1 MQCSKTASLS
11 AWTCNI
17 SARTQTVPIETR
29 RTYFLLRSGKF
40 DCFQVIGKDVGKLRS
55 RYPPKTAI
63 CAEAE
68 RWQMFAR
75 RSDSFFEASHV
86 VNCSKIDAR
95 TLRLQFI
102 ERGEK
107 GVIGAIED
115 RNVDPINAATRRS
128 DEAVG
133 KFYQLA
139 EIVGLEPRPSTECP
153 KTEMI
158 AKRDIWWDMR
168 REVSDLGE
176 VSLDGSF
183 NRISG
188 NAAVRILFG
197 ALGQVSEGG
206 VPIQSDTVRRVLLAA
221 AMARA

>member
-1 MQCSKTASLS
+1 
-11 AWTCNI
+11 
-17 SARTQTVPIETR
+17 
-29 RTYFLLRSGKF
+29 
-40 DCFQVIGKDVGKLRS
+40 
-55 RYPPKTAI
+55 
-63 CAEAE
+63 
-68 RWQMFAR
+68 MFAR
-75 RSDSFFEASHV
+75 RSYSFFEAHQV
-86 VNCSKIDAR
+86 LNCSKIDAR

-188 NAAVRILFG
+188 NAAVRILYLSRAVPLDGKIRPRNILDNFGNFG
-197 ALGQVSEGG
+197 ACRFFVAGPHLFD
-206 VPIQSDTVRRVLLAA
+206 IVLFRKD
-221 AMARA
+221 ARWKNAVDHWDRDLEAQMGW